1 MEDYYLVEAKQEY
14 TGYLVSTLTPSM
26 YNGFRDIFEQS
37 KKILNGNSVFKNFQ
51 ILLSNVPNWNS
62 YMLDKEVSDITK
74 ETGCDWLDNLI
85 TAVFVSHSKILTSVK
100 VGNYRPRNKKID
112 LKIPD
117 TASFIHQCY
126 VQAAREFYKNPM
138 LFLDDTTI
146 FRPDEILKNG
156 SIAQSIIKDSIL
168 STIRKLL
175 PFRSILNE
183 YLTLD
188 SGNNTIMIG
197 GTSTAS
203 NIPQVKTIE
212 NVSTVP
218 VITMPSVSTNL
229 VNTGVV
235 NTGVV
240 NTGVVNTGV
249 TDNTGVINN
258 TNLVNNGNND
268 NKDSS
273 SSDDER
279 GVVTNG
285 RELNLE
291 EIEAEIERSMESFV
305 SSRKEK
311 SLDSLTVQKMVS
323 NIKKEFNVQQKNVDS
338 SIDLDDLS
346 FLNNAPKD
354 KKQDDMSTKSSTVI
368 GGTNVVNTNVIK
380 PTVIKPTVINTNVIN
395 TNVSSID
402 MERLKE
408 DGTILETTM
417 VPNNNFLLNSIT
429 PTLKEKQTEVTRQ
442 KSPQIKKISIKYN
455 VGMPLKKSN
464 GVSKKKRLTLINEA
478 ADSDSSEMIF
488 R

>member
-51 ILLSNVPNWNS
+51 ILMSNVPNWNS

-117 TASFIHQCY
+117 TTSFIHQCY

-138 LFLDDTTI
+138 LFLDDTSVV
-146 FRPDEILKNG
+146 RPDEILKNQ
-156 SIAQSIIKDSIL
+156 SLAQSIIKDSIL

-188 SGNNTIMIG
+188 GGNNTIMIG
-197 GTSTAS
+197 GLSTAS
-203 NIPQVKTIE
+203 NIQQVKTIE
-212 NVSTVP
+212 NVSSVP
-218 VITMPSVSTNL
+218 VITMPSVITNVL
-229 VNTGVV
+229 NTIKEQSDVV
-235 NTGVV
+235 N
-240 NTGVVNTGV
+240 N
-249 TDNTGVINN
+249 I
-258 TNLVNNGNND
+258 

-291 EIEAEIERSMESFV
+291 EMEAESFV
-305 SSRKEK
+305 SYSKKEK

-323 NIKKEFNVQQKNVDS
+323 NIKEEFNVQQQNVDS

-346 FLNNAPKD
+346 FLKNVPKE
-354 KKQDDMSTKSSTVI
+354 KQLDNISSKSSTII
-368 GGTNVVNTNVIK
+368 GGNVIH
-380 PTVIKPTVINTNVIN
+380 TDVINSNLGS
-395 TNVSSID
+395 TNVSSVD

-417 VPNNNFLLNSIT
+417 PHNNFLLNSIT
-429 PTLKEKQTEVTRQ
+429 PTFKEKQVEVVKQ

-455 VGMPLKKSN
+455 VGIPIKKNN
-464 GVSKKKRLTLINEA
+464 GVVKKKRLTLINEA

>member
-26 YNGFRDIFEQS
+26 YNGFKDIFEQS

-51 ILLSNVPNWNS
+51 ILMSNVPNWNS

-117 TASFIHQCY
+117 TTSFIHQCY

-138 LFLDDTTI
+138 LFLDDTSI
-146 FRPDEILKNG
+146 FRPDEILKNQ
-156 SIAQSIIKDSIL
+156 SLAQSIIKDSIL

-188 SGNNTIMIG
+188 GGNNTIMIG
-197 GTSTAS
+197 GSSSVS
-203 NIPQVKTIE
+203 NVQQVKTIE
-212 NVSTVP
+212 NVPSIP
-218 VITMPSVSTNL
+218 VITMPSVTTNVL
-229 VNTGVV
+229 NTIKEQSDVV
-235 NTGVV
+235 N
-240 NTGVVNTGV
+240 N
-249 TDNTGVINN
+249 INN
-258 TNLVNNGNND
+258 VNN

-273 SSDDER
+273 SSDEER
-279 GVVTNG
+279 SVVING

-291 EIEAEIERSMESFV
+291 EIEAEIEKSMESFI
-305 SSRKEK
+305 SSKKEK
-311 SLDSLTVQKMVS
+311 SLDSLTVRKMVS
-323 NIKKEFNVQQKNVDS
+323 NIKEEFNVQQKNVDS

-354 KKQDDMSTKSSTVI
+354 KQLDDISSKSSTII
-368 GGTNVVNTNVIK
+368 GGNIKDTNVVDTNVFKDIDVVDK
-380 PTVIKPTVINTNVIN
+380 EIVNMNSLGIN
-395 TNVSSID
+395 NVSSID

-417 VPNNNFLLNSIT
+417 APNNKFLLNSIT
-429 PTLKEKQTEVTRQ
+429 PTLKEKQVEVVKQ

-455 VGMPLKKSN
+455 VGMPLKKNN
-464 GVSKKKRLTLINEA
+464 GAVKKKRLTLINEA

>member
-51 ILLSNVPNWNS
+51 ILMSNVPNWNS

-117 TASFIHQCY
+117 TTSFIHQCY

-138 LFLDDTTI
+138 LFLDDTSI
-146 FRPDEILKNG
+146 FRPDEILKNQ
-156 SIAQSIIKDSIL
+156 SLAQSIIKDSIL

-188 SGNNTIMIG
+188 GGNNTIMIG
-197 GTSTAS
+197 GSSTIS
-203 NIPQVKTIE
+203 NVQQVKTIE
-212 NVSTVP
+212 NVSSIP
-218 VITMPSVSTNL
+218 VITMPSVTTHVL
-229 VNTGVV
+229 NTIKEQSDVV
-235 NTGVV
+235 N
-240 NTGVVNTGV
+240 N
-249 TDNTGVINN
+249 I
-258 TNLVNNGNND
+258 

-279 GVVTNG
+279 DVVTKG

-291 EIEAEIERSMESFV
+291 EIEAEIEKSMESFV
-305 SSRKEK
+305 SYPKKEK
-311 SLDSLTVQKMVS
+311 SLDSLTVKKMVS
-323 NIKKEFNVQQKNVDS
+323 NIKEEFNVQQQNVDS

-346 FLNNAPKD
+346 FLKIVPKD
-354 KKQDDMSTKSSTVI
+354 KQFDDMSSKSSKSSTII
-368 GGTNVVNTNVIK
+368 GGNIVNTNVVNTNV
-380 PTVIKPTVINTNVIN
+380 VNTNVVN
-395 TNVSSID
+395 TNSVSSID

-417 VPNNNFLLNSIT
+417 IPSNKFLLNSIT
-429 PTLKEKQTEVTRQ
+429 PTFKEKQVEVTKQ

-455 VGMPLKKSN
+455 VGMPLKKTN
-464 GVSKKKRLTLINEA
+464 GVVKKKRLTLINEA